1 VDPVCDHMGPVE
13 LWRVRWEGETSG
25 MMMIF
30 FSIVTGP
37 CRRGLGWWSNG
48 CRSWYL
54 GHCFQQG
61 IVQVGL
67 LFKPRCMVALQMVQL
82 LVSRLFDPVLLSIPA
97 PLRWVV
103 IHILLWCCSFPRVY
117 IDPPSSMVLVRG
129 NAAVPRLSNGDDCK
143 VPHCWVYSITY
154 SSLFSLSLVSGAS
167 SWLLRCRIFQ
177 CISSLRPFT
186 ASGIQVHRLCLSN
199 IFFGSSVS

>member
-1 VDPVCDHMGPVE
+1 VRCAAGIESPVQRRGAPRESVARRIPALRLHAVPGIESVACAGQWVGRPQSGRDRWHMGRCGAPEGLTVDPVCDHMGPVE
-13 LWRVRWEGETSG
+13 LWWVRWEGETSG

-30 FSIVTGP
+30 FPIVTGP

-82 LVSRLFDPVLLSIPA
+82 LVSRLFDPVLLSILA

-103 IHILLWCCSFPRVY
+103 IHILL
-117 IDPPSSMVLVRG
+117 
-129 NAAVPRLSNGDDCK
+129 
-143 VPHCWVYSITY
+143 
-154 SSLFSLSLVSGAS
+154 
-167 SWLLRCRIFQ
+167 
-177 CISSLRPFT
+177 
-186 ASGIQVHRLCLSN
+186 
-199 IFFGSSVS
+199 